1 MALELGPKRTHL
13 FQNVAAQGREAT
25 RAPCPRVPAFAGLTG
40 GTEVGDIVLVAARSA
55 IAWSEGLS
63 PWEQQTGE
71 SPQAYGAFRIYRD
84 LGRGRSLREAYR
96 RWRGAQAAAPI
107 SRRGLAP
114 SGAWKRWRRRWRWEA
129 RAELFDRRTDR
140 AQLAAAAELRRQER
154 AREERRFALLWR
166 GNELIDWLLEQPI
179 SSAFT
184 TYSSFSREKRQT
196 VRGEKVLIKLTRF
209 ARLYEKRYFR
219 GFTVF
224 SGEHTGG

>member
-1 MALELGPKRTHL
+1 VCLPVR
-13 FQNVAAQGREAT
+13 
-25 RAPCPRVPAFAGLTG
+25 
-40 GTEVGDIVLVAARSA
+40 
-55 IAWSEGLS
+55 LS
-63 PWEQQTGE
+63 
-71 SPQAYGAFRIYRD
+71 
-84 LGRGRSLREAYR
+84 
-96 RWRGAQAAAPI
+96 
-107 SRRGLAP
+107 
-114 SGAWKRWRRRWRWEA
+114 K
-129 RAELFDRRTDR
+129 
-140 AQLAAAAELRRQER
+140 LRRQER

>member
-1 MALELGPKRTHL
+1 
-13 FQNVAAQGREAT
+13 
-25 RAPCPRVPAFAGLTG
+25 
-40 GTEVGDIVLVAARSA
+40 
-55 IAWSEGLS
+55 
-63 PWEQQTGE
+63 
-71 SPQAYGAFRIYRD
+71 
-84 LGRGRSLREAYR
+84 
-96 RWRGAQAAAPI
+96 
-107 SRRGLAP
+107 
-114 SGAWKRWRRRWRWEA
+114 
-129 RAELFDRRTDR
+129 
-140 AQLAAAAELRRQER
+140 
-154 AREERRFALLWR
+154 LLWR